1 MLIGVPKE
9 IKNGEYR
16 VGLVPSSVRELIASG
31 HRVFIEE
38 KAGVGVGI
46 SDEEYENS
54 GAKILKSSAE
64 VYASAHLI
72 VKVKEP
78 QASEYPLLRKD
89 HILFAFLHLAADP
102 VQAKALMRSGCTAI
116 AYETVTD
123 LTGKLPLLTP
133 MSEIAGRL
141 CIQMGAH
148 CLEKNNGGSGI
159 LLGGVPGVG
168 KGRVTIVGG
177 GVVGSN
183 ALRMALGYETHVT
196 LLDTSVQRLRELDL
210 QYGSAF
216 KSILSTENT
225 VEKFVAEADLVIGA
239 VLIPGRSAPHLIKR
253 SHIKKMKP
261 GSVFVDVAIDQ
272 GGCCETSRPTTF
284 DKPTYIDEGVVHY
297 CVTNIPGAVPRTA
310 SFALNNA
317 TLAYVKRLADL
328 GYEEA
333 LKSDSYFYQGL
344 NVEKGKIVHKGIAAD
359 LAKIS

>member
-9 IKNGEYR
+9 IKIGEFR
-16 VGLVPSSVRELIASG
+16 VGLVPSSIRELIASG
-31 HRVFIEE
+31 HRIFVE
-38 KAGVGVGI
+38 KGAGLGVGI
-46 SDEEYENS
+46 SDQDYEKS
-54 GAKILKSSAE
+54 GAKILKSSADL
-64 VYASAHLI
+64 YQNAQLI

-102 VQAKALMRSGCTAI
+102 LQAKALMQSGCTAI

-159 LLGGVPGVG
+159 LLGGVPGVS

-183 ALRMALGYETHVT
+183 ALRMALGYETQVT
-196 LLDTSVQRLRELDL
+196 LLDSSVQRLRELDL

-216 KSILSTENT
+216 KSLLSTEST
-225 VEKFVAEADLVIGA
+225 IEKCVAEADLVIGA

-261 GSVFVDVAIDQ
+261 GSVFLDVAIDQ

-284 DKPTYIDEGVVHY
+284 DNPTYIEEGVLHY

-310 SFALNNA
+310 SFALNNV

-333 LKSDSYFYQGL
+333 LKSDSHFYQGL
-344 NVEKGKIVHKGIAAD
+344 NIEKGQIIHKGIAAD